1 MTFLPFRALLLGGFL
16 LMATV
21 GRAQSTELPPPATAS
36 PAPTDSIKSTVP
48 ATDTLSGLDKIL
60 DVFEFE
66 INRKAVA
73 ARPGTYPTKLVL
85 APILSYS
92 PETSWGVGLGAKFL
106 FKLPKSGPETRTSNL
121 PISAQYTLNNQLI
134 LYSGYTIFFN
144 QERYLLKGNLE
155 YSSFPRLF
163 YGIGN
168 QTPTSNEEIY
178 SYRFFLF
185 EPLLLKRVVGK
196 LFVGGGIRYTS
207 VSKVELAENSQLADG
222 RIAGA
227 LGARGTGLETAI
239 TYDTRDNVLNA
250 YHGTLAEI
258 THGWYDKRFGGTQQY
273 ELTKVDV
280 RQYWKLFRH
289 RNDVVAVQGYGYF
302 ATGTPPLLEL
312 GALGGGDL
320 MRGYYEGRY
329 LDRNFVAGQVEYR
342 RPLTKRL
349 GVVGFA
355 AAGRVADRFS
365 DLSLSGIK
373 PSFGAG
379 LRFKIVKAENL
390 NLRFDYGIGR
400 GTSNFYFNVAEAF

>member
-1 MTFLPFRALLLGGFL
+1 MTLLPLRALLLGGFL
-16 LMATV
+16 LLTITARAQTEPPPTPPGDSIV
-21 GRAQSTELPPPATAS
+21 GRTPVTAS
-36 PAPTDSIKSTVP
+36 PSA
-48 ATDTLSGLDKIL
+48 DTLSGLDKIL

-66 INRKAVA
+66 INRNAVA
-73 ARPGTYPTKLVL
+73 RRPGTYPTKLVL

-92 PETSWGVGLGAKFL
+92 PETSWSAGVGAKFL

-144 QERYLLKGNLE
+144 QEQYLLKGNLE

-168 QTPTSNEEIY
+168 HTPASNEEVY

-196 LFVGGGIRYTS
+196 LFVGGGVRYTS
-207 VSKVELAENSQLADG
+207 VSNVELEEGSQLADG
-222 RIAGA
+222 QVAGA
-227 LGARGTGLETAI
+227 LGARSTGLETAI

-280 RQYWKLFRH
+280 RRYWKLFHH
-289 RNDVVAVQGYGYF
+289 RDDVLAVHGYGYF

-312 GALGGGDL
+312 GALGGTDL
-320 MRGYYEGRY
+320 LRGYYEGRH
-329 LDRNFVAGQVEYR
+329 LDRNFVAGQIEYR
-342 RPLTKRL
+342 RPLTKRF

-365 DLSLSGIK
+365 NLSFSGLK
-373 PSFGAG
+373 PAVGAG

-390 NLRFDYGIGR
+390 NLRFDYGIGP
-400 GTSNFYFNVAEAF
+400 GTNNFYFNVAEAF